1 MERRNFIGLSIAG
14 FGLGIV
20 APTLAL
26 ATSEKQVK
34 GSSDIYYTKE
44 DAGRWSAKVATHL
57 PNIDIKKTGEKT
69 TVRVVTPHEMK
80 GYEHYIVKHVLLDS
94 NHKFLEEHLFD
105 PTKDTTAIST
115 FTLQNYSGKLYVL
128 SMCNKHDLWLNEVE
142 IS

>member
-44 DAGRWSAKVATHL
+44 DAVGLTSAAC
-57 PNIDIKKTGEKT
+57 
-69 TVRVVTPHEMK
+69 
-80 GYEHYIVKHVLLDS
+80 S
-94 NHKFLEEHLFD
+94 
-105 PTKDTTAIST
+105 
-115 FTLQNYSGKLYVL
+115 SGLRL
-128 SMCNKHDLWLNEVE
+128 
-142 IS
+142 

>member
-1 MERRNFIGLSIAG
+1 MERRNFIGLSIAS

-57 PNIDIKKTGEKT
+57 PNIDIKKQ
-69 TVRVVTPHEMK
+69 
-80 GYEHYIVKHVLLDS
+80 VKKQL
-94 NHKFLEEHLFD
+94 
-105 PTKDTTAIST
+105 
-115 FTLQNYSGKLYVL
+115 
-128 SMCNKHDLWLNEVE
+128 
-142 IS
+142 